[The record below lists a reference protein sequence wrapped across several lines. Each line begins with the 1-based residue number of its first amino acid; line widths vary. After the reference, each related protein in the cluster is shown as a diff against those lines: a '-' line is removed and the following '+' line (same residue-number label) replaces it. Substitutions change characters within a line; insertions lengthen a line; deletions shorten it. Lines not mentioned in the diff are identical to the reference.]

1 MDLKALKTLEY
12 NKIIEMLEEHVS
24 SDGAQKMCREL
35 LPMTDIESIR
45 LAQEETSD
53 DLTRIFQKGSLSF
66 NGVKDIRTSLKH
78 LEIGGTLSIEEL
90 LNICT
95 LLETTNKV
103 KTYSRRERD
112 DIKPDSLDEMFSMLE
127 PIVPLSKEIRRCIIS
142 NEEISDDASSGL
154 KQIRRSIRNTNEK
167 IHNQMTSMLNNSTL
181 RTYLQDSIITMRND
195 RYCIPVKA
203 EYKNQI
209 PG

>member
-53 DLTRIFQKGSLSF
+53 ALTRIFQKGSLSF

-112 DIKPDSLDEMFSMLE
+112 DIKPDSLD
-127 PIVPLSKEIRRCIIS
+127 
-142 NEEISDDASSGL
+142 
-154 KQIRRSIRNTNEK
+154 
-167 IHNQMTSMLNNSTL
+167 
-181 RTYLQDSIITMRND
+181 
-195 RYCIPVKA
+195 
-203 EYKNQI
+203 
-209 PG
+209 